1 MAKNNSRLKAIFLA
15 LFVTFLWSTSW
26 VLIKLGLGAIPALT
40 FAGLRY
46 SIGFLV
52 LAALFF
58 RRGGWGALKKLTRRD
73 WLALILMGV
82 FYYALTQGAQFL
94 AMAKLPAVT
103 VNLLLGFSAA
113 LVALGGIF
121 TLGELPGLWQWVGIV
136 ISLFGAVVY
145 FHPIQFDSSQWGGFL
160 IALVGVA
167 AGAVGSILSRG
178 VNRGGKIPPLT
189 VTTISMG
196 VGGLLMLAGG
206 AVTQGV
212 PALGLKEWAIILW
225 LAVINT
231 ALAFTLWN
239 ITLQE
244 LTAVESS
251 VLNNTM
257 MVQVPILAVIFLGEV
272 ITLQQGIGMLIA
284 VIGTL
289 MVQVS
294 RRKEEPVT
302 ALSPA
307 ERS

>member
-1 MAKNNSRLKAIFLA
+1 MAKNNSRLKAILLA

-26 VLIKLGLGAIPALT
+26 VLIKFGLGAIPALT

-46 SIGFLV
+46 SIGFFV
-52 LAALFF
+52 LAALFL
-58 RRGGWGALKKLTRRD
+58 RRGGWNELKKLSRRD
-73 WLALILMGV
+73 WVTLVVLGV
-82 FYYALTQGAQFL
+82 FYYALTQGSQFL
-94 AMAKLPAVT
+94 AMAQLPAVT
-103 VNLLLGFSAA
+103 VNLLLGFSAV
-113 LVALGGIF
+113 LVAIGGSY
-121 TLGELPGLWQWVGIV
+121 TLGETPSFWQWAGIV
-136 ISLFGAVVY
+136 ISLVGAVVY
-145 FHPIQFDSSQWGGFL
+145 FHPIQFDASQWGGFL
-160 IALVGVA
+160 IALVGIV
-167 AGAVGSILSRG
+167 AGAVGSILSRS
-178 VNRGGKIPPLT
+178 VNRGGKMPPLT

-196 VGGLLMLAGG
+196 VGGLLMLGGG
-206 AVTQGV
+206 AITQGV
-212 PALGLKEWAIILW
+212 PALGIKEWAIILW
-225 LAVINT
+225 LAVVNT

-257 MVQVPILAVIFLGEV
+257 MVQVPILAVIFLGEA

-289 MVQVS
+289 LVQVS
-294 RRKEEPVT
+294 RRKEVEVT